1 DAYRRGLRDLLA
13 VRAVAARA
21 GVVVVYGAGC
31 PPPLRG
37 FRPNPKLPAG
47 NRHVPGLIP
56 LKLTIAEIRAAAIVP
71 PVAGHPLAAV
81 ERRSV
86 ELVCKDQGP
95 PFGLT
100 GRLACASDGDGRRRG
115 RNVSNRG
122 IRSGRRACRAERHRR
137 QEEYLAIHLRNL
149 GYATLQACPLF
160 SVVGKTLA

>member
-56 LKLTIAEIRAAAIVP
+56 LKLTIAEIRAAAVVP

-86 ELVCKDQGP
+86 ELVCKNQGP
-95 PFGLT
+95 PSGLARRFARASGGDRG
-100 GRLACASDGDGRRRG
+100 GRGAPVSNRRSPGGGRRRP
-115 RNVSNRG
+115 
-122 IRSGRRACRAERHRR
+122 A
-137 QEEYLAIHLRNL
+137 
-149 GYATLQACPLF
+149 
-160 SVVGKTLA
+160 